1 MNKGKSIRAP
11 EYKNTKILLACVL
24 LTCIFSCQVFANI
37 KPADLKKDSALQI
50 YLPREVVIKESTIRL
65 GQVSIIRGEDSLL
78 AKAGEIALGRIS
90 MPGQKVIIDRF
101 MVLSRLAC
109 NGIPASTVT
118 LTGAEKIT
126 VKRQE
131 QIIKGSE
138 LVELARTFLKEN
150 PPADSISQLT
160 PVQVPN
166 DFVLPET
173 SKDIKLVPC
182 LIKNSTTNLAKV
194 QLAVFENGK
203 QTDEHEVTFRLKY
216 NCRKAVTLVDIPAG
230 AVINPENTKIEN
242 TVSNYPES
250 DKWRPPYGLIAKHR
264 LQKNTIIHP
273 NTVSP
278 AKPTFIVKRNQ
289 NIIIR
294 VAKPGLL
301 VTAVG
306 RTMQDGRAGEYIKV
320 RNIDSQQ
327 IILAKINEDGTVE
340 PIF

>member
-1 MNKGKSIRAP
+1 MNKGKNIRAP

-24 LTCIFSCQVFANI
+24 LTCIFSCQVLANI
-37 KPADLKKDSALQI
+37 KPADIKKISALQI
-50 YLPREVVIKESTIRL
+50 YLPREVVIKDSTIRL

-78 AKAGEIALGRIS
+78 AKAGEIALGRVSI
-90 MPGQKVIIDRF
+90 PGQKVIIDRF

-118 LTGAEKIT
+118 LTGAEKIS

-131 QIIKGSE
+131 QVIKGSE
-138 LVELARTFLKEN
+138 LVELATTFLRKN

-173 SKDIKLVPC
+173 SKDIKIVPC

-194 QLAVFENGK
+194 QVALLDNGK
-203 QTDEHEVTFRLKY
+203 QIDERKVTFRLKY

-230 AVINPENTKIEN
+230 AIISPENTKIEN

-250 DKWRPPYGLIAKHR
+250 GEWSPPYGLIAKRR
-264 LQKNTIIHP
+264 LPKNTIIHP
-273 NTVSP
+273 NMVSA
-278 AKPTFIVKRNQ
+278 AKPAVIVKRNQ

-294 VAKPGLL
+294 VVKPGLL

-306 RTMQDGRAGEYIKV
+306 RTMQDGRTGEYIKV

-327 IILAKINEDGTVE
+327 IFLAKINEDGTAE